1 MTSLN
6 KTPQEIIRDG
16 LLASAEVKRKAAE
29 SEELTSSLIEVAEA
43 IVASI
48 RNGGKVLFCGNGGS
62 AADSQHLATELVVRL
77 TGDYE
82 RPAIGAIALTTD
94 TSILTGGANDYGYDH
109 VFKRQVEALGREGDV
124 LIAISTSGK
133 SPSVLAAMAAAR
145 VKRMK
150 TVAWCGA
157 DPRGMEPLAD
167 YIVSV
172 PSTVTANIQ
181 ECHITLGHILIH
193 LVERMLYPKSE

>member
-1 MTSLN
+1 MDYRSVVVN
-6 KTPQEIIRDG
+6 G
-16 LLASAEVKRKAAE
+16 LLTSADVKRQAAV
-29 SEELTSSLIEVAEA
+29 SEELVTSLIDVAEA
-43 IVASI
+43 IVASV
-48 RNGGKVLFCGNGGS
+48 RNGGKILFCGNGGS

-77 TGDYE
+77 TGDFE
-82 RPAIGAIALTTD
+82 RPAIASIALTTD

-109 VFKRQVEALGREGDV
+109 VFKRQIEALGREGDV

-145 VKRMK
+145 VKNMK

-172 PSTVTANIQ
+172 PSNVTANIQ

-193 LVERMLYPKSE
+193 LIERMLYPKSE

>member
-1 MTSLN
+1 MDFRSVI
-6 KTPQEIIRDG
+6 KDG
-16 LLASAEVKRKAAE
+16 LLRSADVKRQAAE
-29 SEELTSSLIEVAEA
+29 SEELVTSLLDVAEV
-43 IVASI
+43 IVASV
-48 RNGGKVLFCGNGGS
+48 RNGGKILFCGNGGS

-77 TGDYE
+77 TGDFE
-82 RPAIGAIALTTD
+82 RPAIASIALTTD

-109 VFKRQVEALGREGDV
+109 VFKRQIEALGREGDV

-133 SPSVLAAMAAAR
+133 SPSVLAAMAVAR
-145 VKRMK
+145 VKNMK

-172 PSTVTANIQ
+172 PSNITANIQ
-181 ECHITLGHILIH
+181 ECHITLGHLLIH